1 MKKWIILVVLAAV
14 LFSTIACLSPEYQ
27 HLNKGD
33 KYSEKGQWDNAITE
47 YNSALEVNPDLL
59 EALFNR
65 GTAYVEKGMYD
76 KGIED
81 YSRVIELDPENTL
94 AYWQRS
100 TAYIHN
106 RQYEE
111 AITDCLTTL
120 DMGMQSHFIYKN
132 LGIASA
138 NMGRYDDAI
147 AYFRKAQQISSSPE
161 FDNEMDQC
169 ISTVHLQMQTEESE

>member
-1 MKKWIILVVLAAV
+1 MKKWIVLIILAALMV
-14 LFSTIACLSPEYQ
+14 STLACLSPEYQ

-33 KYSEKGQWDNAITE
+33 KYSEKGQWDDAIAE
-47 YNSALEVNPDLL
+47 YNSALEINPDFL

-65 GTAYVEKGMYD
+65 GTAYVEKGTYD

-81 YSRVIELDPENTL
+81 YSRVIELDRENTL

-106 RQYEE
+106 QQYKE
-111 AITDCLTTL
+111 AIEDCQSAL
-120 DMGMQSHFIYKN
+120 DLGLQSHFIYKN

-138 NMGRYDDAI
+138 NLEQYDNAI
-147 AYFRKAQQISSSPE
+147 IYFRKAQQVATNPE
-161 FDNEMDQC
+161 FDAEMDQC
-169 ISTVHLQMQTEESE
+169 ISTVLQQMHTQESQ